1 MTLRDQTIPVPVY
14 LLKEVADGATLVSDY
29 IEGPSGTLSGSAA
42 LALKSIVSLIPT
54 PPKVGDTLTAEQVG
68 ALPVGALVVDDQE
81 DSWLVRQDGKV
92 LYFADSDLPENR
104 QYPKTVWGPYTLVY
118 LPRD

>member
-1 MTLRDQTIPVPVY
+1 MTEQTVPVPID
-14 LLKEVADGATLVSDY
+14 LLRALEASIRGTAWDTVQIDAPPLGATVQ
-29 IEGPSGTLSGSAA
+29 A
-42 LALKSIVSLIPT
+42 LTDLIPS

-81 DSWLVRQDGKV
+81 DSWLVRPDGKV
-92 LYFADSDLPENR
+92 LYFADSDILKNR
-104 QYPKTVWGPYTLVY
+104 QYPKTVWEPYTLVY